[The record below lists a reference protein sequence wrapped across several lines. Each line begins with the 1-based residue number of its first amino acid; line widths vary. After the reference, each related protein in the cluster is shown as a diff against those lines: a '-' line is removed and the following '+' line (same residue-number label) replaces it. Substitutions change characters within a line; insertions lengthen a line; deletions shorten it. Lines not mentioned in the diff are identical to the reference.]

1 MTESPDSTAKPH
13 AARRLL
19 YLDVIRAVAILLVI
33 GRHLPESP
41 MPAHAWGYGFFSLW
55 HHVGWCGVD
64 LFFALSGFLIGGMLI
79 REYLK
84 AGRIDIKRFYIR
96 RAYRIWPSY
105 FIFIF
110 AAVAWIMVFG
120 VKGDLAHR
128 LSHGWETLWPN
139 LIHLQNYVGPLR
151 IVHTW
156 TLAVEEHFYILIG
169 AAILA
174 LPMLQRF
181 TGATPQRLLAI
192 LVPGTFLLLLALCFY
207 WRTDSTSWGIISYTH
222 TRLDALFAGVCLAYF
237 VNAFPD
243 AIARLSRFRALLL
256 PIGVAFFIPVYR
268 LDLDTS
274 HAVRTY
280 GLSCTTLG
288 SAVLTLWAYLASI
301 APQPALTGVR
311 ALLHRGALALG
322 SIGTVSYSIYLW
334 HEPFGRHS
342 ARILFKLMGM
352 SVQPAWGYAVL
363 MVIYTATS
371 IGLGYLF
378 YRLIETP
385 FLRYRDRLQNKDAG
399 RD

>member
-41 MPAHAWGYGFFSLW
+41 MPTDAWGHRFFSFW
-55 HHVGWCGVD
+55 HQVGWCGVD

-79 REYLK
+79 REYLQNH
-84 AGRIDIKRFYIR
+84 RIDIQRFYIR

-105 FIFIF
+105 FIFVF
-110 AAVAWIMVFG
+110 AAVAWIMVYG
-120 VKGDLAHR
+120 VKGDLSHR
-128 LSHGWETLWPN
+128 VEHCWNILWPN
-139 LIHLQNYVGPLR
+139 LVHLQNYVGPLG

-169 AAILA
+169 VAILA
-174 LPMLQRF
+174 LPTLQRL

-192 LVPGTFLLLLALCFY
+192 LVPVTFLLLLALCFY
-207 WRTDSTSWGIISYTH
+207 WRTDSTSWRIISYTH

-237 VNAFPD
+237 TNAFPD
-243 AIARLSRFRALLL
+243 AITRLRPFRALLL
-256 PIGVAFFIPVYR
+256 PVGVAFFIPVGL
-268 LDLDTS
+268 LDLEAS
-274 HAVRTY
+274 EALRSY

-288 SAVLTLWAYLASI
+288 SAILTLWAYLAST
-301 APQPALTGVR
+301 APQPTITGVR
-311 ALLHRGALALG
+311 AIFHRGALLLG

-342 ARILFKLMGM
+342 ARIIARLMGM
-352 SVQPAWGYAVL
+352 NPQSAWGYPLL

-371 IGLGYLF
+371 VGLGYLF

-385 FLRYRDRLQNKDAG
+385 FLRYRDRMQSANAG
-399 RD
+399 RK